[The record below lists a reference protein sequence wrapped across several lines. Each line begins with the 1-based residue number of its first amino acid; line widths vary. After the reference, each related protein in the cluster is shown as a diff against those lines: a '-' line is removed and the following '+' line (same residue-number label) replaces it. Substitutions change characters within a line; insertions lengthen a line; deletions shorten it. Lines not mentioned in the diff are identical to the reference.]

1 MSVWQI
7 KQLGKLRETDPRMVD
22 EAVDQLLTQEVE
34 LREKLVIGAYLDEDI
49 NLGKAAELLGV
60 HRVELRRR
68 FMNQGIP
75 VVNLAP
81 RSKVSRGFQEL
92 ANKITDTQK
101 AWKKKAD
108 DKEKGSEEILQ
119 GVSN

>member
-60 HRVELRRR
+60 HPVELRRR

-75 VVNLAP
+75 V
-81 RSKVSRGFQEL
+81 R
-92 ANKITDTQK
+92 I
-101 AWKKKAD
+101 
-108 DKEKGSEEILQ
+108 GSESFEALQ
-119 GVSN
+119 AEAAVADQARRKR